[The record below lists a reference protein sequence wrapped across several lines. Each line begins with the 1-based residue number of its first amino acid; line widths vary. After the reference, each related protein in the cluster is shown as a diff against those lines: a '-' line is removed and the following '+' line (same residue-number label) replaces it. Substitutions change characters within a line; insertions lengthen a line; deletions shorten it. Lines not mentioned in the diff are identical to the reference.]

1 MEPID
6 LAAAS
11 APAIHDIPSKFML
24 DPPTYVRG
32 AELGFNG
39 ADFYFAGRGGVLGD
53 VSGEIVAA
61 AFVFFQVQACADA
74 YERGGAVMARADA
87 VTAFA
92 TCADEWA
99 RQHLSGD
106 ALDVVA
112 ELGAKVSSAASCAG
126 APLFAGWRSLPVPQ
140 DRAAAAARRL
150 NVLRE
155 LRGAYHAGAVL
166 ASGLTPRE
174 AMALEHPQMAV
185 IHGWSD
191 DFEADANL
199 QVILDRAV
207 EGTNAAMARPFEVLD
222 ADESGAFAS
231 ACATLHTQIASP

>member
-24 DPPTYVRG
+24 DPPTYVLG

-53 VSGEIVAA
+53 VAGEIVAA
-61 AFVFFQVQACADA
+61 AFVFFQEQACAAA
-74 YERGGAVMARADA
+74 YERAGSVMARTDA

-92 TCADEWA
+92 ACGDEWA
-99 RQHLSGD
+99 RHHLSGD

-112 ELGAKVSSAASCAG
+112 TLGAKVVGAASCAG
-126 APLFAGWRSLPVPQ
+126 APLFAGWRMLPVPE
-140 DRAAAAARRL
+140 DRAAAAARQL

-155 LRGAYHAGAVL
+155 LRGAFHAGSVL

-174 AMALEHPQMAV
+174 AMALEHPQMAA
-185 IHGWSD
+185 IHGWSEPLD
-191 DFEADANL
+191 VSDNL
-199 QVILDRAV
+199 QVLLDRAV
-207 EGTNAAMARPFEVLD
+207 EGANAAMARPFEVLD
-222 ADESGAFAS
+222 ADESEAFAT
-231 ACATLHTQIASP
+231 ACATLHDQISTP